1 MANGPEFP
9 AFLKIEVGPDAK
21 STLLAELGQ
30 MAGDGKR
37 QFEQAFGEVGQII
50 QRSVASIGR
59 GGLNLDLDSAGLRQ
73 AAADA
78 ELALQKLT
86 LLQSAA
92 QSLIGDSRAIGAEFG
107 NVSAATVKYAQAID
121 AQVNEA
127 QRASQ
132 EARAQVEAYDLLQ
145 TRVTALAAKN
155 EGLAQSYRAVYEQQA
170 KSENFASNSQRIVN
184 AVAAPGLDPFNAAT
198 RNGATFSALAGMLE
212 ENEAMERQAAVAAA
226 AAAQIEILRQREEAA
241 ARGADILAQA
251 HAGTALELGRTTKS
265 ARESAAAFEAL
276 LSQQEKQSAQ
286 AAAAAAAAQQ
296 ELAASAAQLRA
307 QLDPALAVQQR
318 FDAELARADQLL
330 EAGAISTKEYAQ
342 AQALARQNLNES
354 WGAITRSNA
363 AQEQL
368 NQTRKKGTTETSN
381 VINGVRAER
390 TAFTQLGQQMQDVV
404 IQAQMGTS
412 ALTIFTQ
419 QVPQAAFALSGLA
432 DSANKTKAA
441 VGNVAT
447 FLSGPWGAAIFAATA
462 IMGPFILSLFKSGD
476 AAEDAK
482 GKTYDFSKSLDI
494 LSLSAKEA
502 TNAMQQLEQASRSA
516 ISVQGDFVEQQA
528 ATTAAAIADIEGRL
542 AKSQKQLAEIKALN
556 QGAGLSLLPDSDFSG
571 QAKLQA
577 QIATDQEALA
587 KLKLYRTNYEI
598 ALSQRRINE
607 AMDAGTR
614 ATGEYRRA
622 IGKLEERRIK
632 SEQDPIGA
640 TAAGIFL
647 SEQQYQAEYAR
658 ITKLKDDA
666 LEAQKKVKQKT
677 PAATKENM
685 LAQFAM
691 PFPASSISSGFGK
704 RSRPMD
710 GASTNH
716 GGIDF
721 AQPMGA
727 AVKAPQVGVVKSV
740 GFSPTLGK
748 YVVIDHGA
756 GTQTRYGH
764 LSDNSMVREGDAVA
778 KGDVIGK
785 VGSTGRST
793 GPHLHYE
800 VLVNGK
806 KVDPTKGLFPIDEV
820 KVQENVDRAIEAQ
833 MRAYQQIAEEQARSR
848 DSVEG
853 MLIQQERQIEI
864 QELLIQGRESE
875 ADALEL
881 QYRVM
886 DQLGIKDAELLDT
899 ALEIAGIRRETYD
912 QMQRNL
918 LLQRQQNREE
928 EEARRLQQRNL
939 QAIAGIKDSIAR
951 TIYEIPEKGI
961 GAIGGFFDRLQDQF
975 RQDLADALTE
985 SLFGDAF
992 KSAEE
997 TLRDA
1002 KKVEADSSLSAARAL
1017 NTLARAADKAAV
1029 AQSGGIAGV
1038 PSSIAAGL
1046 RVGVAAGARAAND
1059 NEAAITVIAQRLQ
1072 DFSDPR
1078 RLYAMAFEKL
1088 GEVVFGPEKAKMFGQ
1103 AVGSALEGAAYGQ
1116 MGGGIVGARSTEGK
1130 IGSSIGGMLGQEA
1143 GKSIFKALGSFAGP
1157 LGGLIGGA
1165 LGGLFGGLFKK
1176 TTSGAVSLGV
1186 NQFGAAGISNTI
1198 GNSAAIQKEATG
1210 YGGAVAGSLNRIAEQ
1225 LGGVV
1230 GDFSVAI
1237 GKRSSGWIK
1246 VSASGNAQATTGKK
1260 VTSDIIYNGKD
1271 EAEAIRAALLN
1282 AIQDGAI
1289 KGIREGAQRLL
1300 KAGSDIEAQLQ
1311 KAMDFQSVF
1320 DRLKAYKDPVG
1331 AALDTLNRE
1340 FEKLKR
1346 TFAEAGAS
1354 AAEYAE
1360 LEELYGIERAKAIK
1374 EAAQRVTGSLQA
1386 LFDDLMIGDTGLS
1399 LRDRQANAKAA
1410 YDPLAARVA
1419 AGDVSAYDDYVK
1431 AAQALLDI
1439 ERQISGS
1446 TQAYFD
1452 RRDEIA
1458 RLTKTQIDAQ
1468 QARIDAA
1475 TNSDSPFSNSQAT
1488 GDNQAIIEALDRL
1501 GNSVI
1506 DGLGG
1511 KLDAVNDNLGALIMA
1526 GSGRTFTLPALS
1538 YENYF

>member
-1 MANGPEFP
+1 MAQGTEFP
-9 AFLKIEVGPDAK
+9 SFLSLKAGPDAA
-21 STLLAELGQ
+21 AE
-30 MAGDGKR
+30 R
-37 QFEQAFGEVGQII
+37 
-50 QRSVASIGR
+50 
-59 GGLNLDLDSAGLRQ
+59 
-73 AAADA
+73 
-78 ELALQKLT
+78 
-86 LLQSAA
+86 
-92 QSLIGDSRAIGAEFG
+92 EFL
-107 NVSAATVKYAQAID
+107 SAID
-121 AQVNEA
+121 GILGSANRKIRDFSGEA
-127 QRASQ
+127 QR
-132 EARAQVEAYDLLQ
+132 
-145 TRVTALAAKN
+145 
-155 EGLAQSYRAVYEQQA
+155 
-170 KSENFASNSQRIVN
+170 
-184 AVAAPGLDPFNAAT
+184 
-198 RNGATFSALAGMLE
+198 
-212 ENEAMERQAAVAAA
+212 
-226 AAAQIEILRQREEAA
+226 
-241 ARGADILAQA
+241 
-251 HAGTALELGRTTKS
+251 
-265 ARESAAAFEAL
+265 
-276 LSQQEKQSAQ
+276 
-286 AAAAAAAAQQ
+286 
-296 ELAASAAQLRA
+296 
-307 QLDPALAVQQR
+307 QLDAALSVNRNQSGSLDLGVAEMREALAVQQ
-318 FDAELARADQLL
+318 ARSIAAR
-330 EAGAISTKEYAQ
+330 EVS
-342 AQALARQNLNES
+342 QALNLTAREEQSYTQEMREQIAASRALVAAEEAREQSLRSQIAVLDQVQDRLNRQASATDMVVAAQRRGTNES
-354 WGAITRSNA
+354 G
-363 AQEQL
+363 
-368 NQTRKKGTTETSN
+368 N

-390 TAFTQLGQQMQDVV
+390 TAFVQLGQQMQDVV
-404 IQAQMGTS
+404 IQSQMGTS

-432 DSANKTKAA
+432 DSSNKTKAA
-441 VGNVAT
+441 VGNFAT
-447 FLSGPWGAAIFAATA
+447 FLSGPWGAVMIGATA
-462 IMGPFILSLFKSGD
+462 LLGPLVAGILGFGRESEKSKEKSMSLVD
-476 AAEDAK
+476 ALDRVKFGTQEATKAIDEYLDAK
-482 GKTYDFSKSLDI
+482 NRERNETEKNLTLLI
-494 LSLSAKEA
+494 ESAKARIAETITIREQIEA
-502 TNAMQQLEQASRSA
+502 IYELERAQASRSSRGA
-516 ISVQGDFVEQQA
+516 GGGTDPLLIANDRY
-528 ATTAAAIADIEGRL
+528 ATASARNAAAL
-542 AKSQKQLAEIKALN
+542 ASAQKALN
-556 QGAGLSLLPDSDFSG
+556 ELSIQDAKRSAQEAVDPIKRINRLYDDMARAAEKAAAGN
-571 QAKLQA
+571 AKL
-577 QIATDQEALA
+577 
-587 KLKLYRTNYEI
+587 
-598 ALSQRRINE
+598 
-607 AMDAGTR
+607 
-614 ATGEYRRA
+614 
-622 IGKLEERRIK
+622 
-632 SEQDPIGA
+632 
-640 TAAGIFL
+640 TA
-647 SEQQYQAEYAR
+647 S
-658 ITKLKDDA
+658 LKDTLIGFEKQRKAA
-666 LEAQKKVKQKT
+666 LDAQKAKDKSDRKT

-691 PFPASSISSGFGK
+691 PFPSSSISSGFGK
-704 RSRPMD
+704 RSRPMA
-710 GASTNH
+710 GASANH

-721 AQPMGA
+721 AQPIGA

-800 VLVNGK
+800 VMVNGK

-918 LLQRQQNREE
+918 VLQRQQNREE

-951 TIYEIPEKGI
+951 TIYEIPDKGI
-961 GAIGGFFDRLQDQF
+961 GAIGGFVERLQDQF
-975 RQDLADALTE
+975 QQDLADSLTE

-992 KSAEE
+992 KSMEE
-997 TLRDA
+997 TLRDS
-1002 KKVEADSSLSAARAL
+1002 KKAEADSSLSAARAL
-1017 NTLARAADKAAV
+1017 NTLARAADKAAIAQGGDV
-1029 AQSGGIAGV
+1029 AGIPG
-1038 PSSIAAGL
+1038 SIVAGL
-1046 RVGVAAGARAAND
+1046 RGGVAAGSRAAND
-1059 NEAAITVIAQRLQ
+1059 NDRAITVLAQRLQ

-1088 GEVVFGPEKAKMFGQ
+1088 GQVVFGPENAKRFGE
-1103 AVGSALEGAAYGQ
+1103 AIGSALEGAAYGQ
-1116 MGGGIVGARSTEGK
+1116 MGGGLVGARSTEGK
-1130 IGSSIGGMLGQEA
+1130 VGSSIGGMLGQEA

-1165 LGGLFGGLFKK
+1165 LGGIFGGLFKK

-1210 YGGAVAGSLNRIAEQ
+1210 FGGAVAGSLNRIAEA
-1225 LGGVV
+1225 LGATV

-1354 AAEYAE
+1354 TAEYAE
-1360 LEELYGIERAKAIK
+1360 LEELYGIERAKAVK
-1374 EAAQRVTGSLQA
+1374 DAAQRVTGSLQA

-1399 LRDRQANAKAA
+1399 LRDRRANAKAA

-1446 TQAYFD
+1446 QQAYFD
-1452 RRDEIA
+1452 LRDEVA
-1458 RLTKTQIDAQ
+1458 RLTKSQIDAQ
-1468 QARIDAA
+1468 QAKIDAA
-1475 TNSDSPFSNSQAT
+1475 TNSDSPFSNTAA
-1488 GDNQAIIEALDRL
+1488 GNDNQGVIDALDRL
-1501 GNSVI
+1501 GAGLL
-1506 DGLGG
+1506 DGLGF
-1511 KLDAVNDNLGALIMA
+1511 KLDAVNDNLGALLLA
-1526 GSGRTFTLPALS
+1526 STGGGRVYNLPALS

>member
-1 MANGPEFP
+1 MAQGTEFP
-9 AFLKIEVGPDAK
+9 SFLSLKAGPDAA
-21 STLLAELGQ
+21 AE
-30 MAGDGKR
+30 R
-37 QFEQAFGEVGQII
+37 
-50 QRSVASIGR
+50 
-59 GGLNLDLDSAGLRQ
+59 
-73 AAADA
+73 
-78 ELALQKLT
+78 
-86 LLQSAA
+86 
-92 QSLIGDSRAIGAEFG
+92 EFL
-107 NVSAATVKYAQAID
+107 SAID
-121 AQVNEA
+121 GILSGANRKIRDFSGEA
-127 QRASQ
+127 QR
-132 EARAQVEAYDLLQ
+132 
-145 TRVTALAAKN
+145 
-155 EGLAQSYRAVYEQQA
+155 
-170 KSENFASNSQRIVN
+170 
-184 AVAAPGLDPFNAAT
+184 
-198 RNGATFSALAGMLE
+198 
-212 ENEAMERQAAVAAA
+212 
-226 AAAQIEILRQREEAA
+226 
-241 ARGADILAQA
+241 
-251 HAGTALELGRTTKS
+251 
-265 ARESAAAFEAL
+265 
-276 LSQQEKQSAQ
+276 
-286 AAAAAAAAQQ
+286 
-296 ELAASAAQLRA
+296 
-307 QLDPALAVQQR
+307 QLDAALSVKRNQSGSLDLGVSEMREALAVQQ
-318 FDAELARADQLL
+318 ARSIAAR
-330 EAGAISTKEYAQ
+330 EVS
-342 AQALARQNLNES
+342 QALNLTAREEQSYTQEMREQIAASRALVAAEEAREQSLRSQIAVLDQVQERLNRQAS
-354 WGAITRSNA
+354 ATDMVVA
-363 AQEQL
+363 AQ
-368 NQTRKKGTTETSN
+368 RRGTTESGN

-390 TAFTQLGQQMQDVV
+390 TAFVQLGQQMQDVV

-419 QVPQAAFALSGLA
+419 QLPQAAFALTGLA
-432 DSANKTKAA
+432 DSSNKSKAA
-441 VGNVAT
+441 IGNFAT
-447 FLSGPWGAAIFAATA
+447 FLSGPWGAVIIGATA
-462 IMGPFILSLFKSGD
+462 LLGPLVAGILGFGRESEKSKEKSMSLVD
-476 AAEDAK
+476 ALDRVKFGTQEATKAIDEYLDAK
-482 GKTYDFSKSLDI
+482 NRERNETEKNLTLLI
-494 LSLSAKEA
+494 ESAKARIAETIAIREQIEA
-502 TNAMQQLEQASRSA
+502 IYEFERAQASRSSRGA
-516 ISVQGDFVEQQA
+516 GGGTDPLSIANERY
-528 ATTAAAIADIEGRL
+528 AAASARNAAAL
-542 AKSQKQLAEIKALN
+542 ASAQKALN
-556 QGAGLSLLPDSDFSG
+556 ELSIQDAKRSAQEAVDPIKRINRMYDDMALAAEKAAAGN
-571 QAKLQA
+571 AKL
-577 QIATDQEALA
+577 
-587 KLKLYRTNYEI
+587 
-598 ALSQRRINE
+598 
-607 AMDAGTR
+607 
-614 ATGEYRRA
+614 
-622 IGKLEERRIK
+622 
-632 SEQDPIGA
+632 
-640 TAAGIFL
+640 TA
-647 SEQQYQAEYAR
+647 S
-658 ITKLKDDA
+658 LKDTLIGYENQRKAA
-666 LEAQKKVKQKT
+666 LDAQKAKDKAERKT

-704 RSRPMD
+704 RSRPMA
-710 GASTNH
+710 GASANH

-727 AVKAPQVGVVKSV
+727 AVKAPQVGVVKAV

-800 VLVNGK
+800 VMVNGK

-975 RQDLADALTE
+975 RQDLAESLTE
-985 SLFGDAF
+985 NIFGEAF
-992 KSAEE
+992 RSMEQ
-997 TLRDA
+997 TLRDSKA
-1002 KKVEADSSLSAARAL
+1002 LEADSSLSAARAL
-1017 NTLARAADKAAV
+1017 NTLARAADKAAI
-1029 AQSGGIAGV
+1029 AQGSEVPGV
-1038 PSSIAAGL
+1038 PGSIAAGL
-1046 RVGVAAGARAAND
+1046 RTGVAAGARVAND
-1059 NEAAITVIAQRLQ
+1059 NAITVLAQRLQ

-1078 RLYAMAFEKL
+1078 RLYSMLFEKL
-1088 GEVVFGPEKAKMFGQ
+1088 GATIFGPDKAKKFGE
-1103 AVGSALEGAAYGQ
+1103 AVAGALQGAAYGQ
-1116 MGGGIVGARSTEGK
+1116 IGGGLIGARSTEGK
-1130 IGSSIGGMLGQEA
+1130 IGSSIGGMLGDKVGE
-1143 GKSIFKALGSFAGP
+1143 KLFKKLGDFAGP
-1157 LGGLIGGA
+1157 LGSLIGGA

-1210 YGGAVAGSLNRIAEQ
+1210 FGGAVSGSLNRIAEA
-1225 LGGVV
+1225 LGATV

-1311 KAMDFQSVF
+1311 KALDFQSVF

-1386 LFDDLMIGDTGLS
+1386 LLDDLMIGDTGLS
-1399 LRDRQANAKAA
+1399 LRDRRANAKAA

-1446 TQAYFD
+1446 QKAYFD
-1452 RRDEIA
+1452 LRDEVA
-1458 RLTKTQIDAQ
+1458 RLTKGQIDAQ
-1468 QARIDAA
+1468 QAKIDAA

-1526 GSGRTFTLPALS
+1526 GGGRTFTLPALS